1 MLNNIEKLLPKP
13 EPTVI
18 KSRYRKIIPVC
29 EPKLDGKEL
38 QYVSAC
44 IRDNWISS
52 AGSFID
58 KFENAF
64 ARRCG
69 VKYAVTCS
77 SGTAALHLA
86 LAALGI
92 KKNDEVIIPAFT
104 MIATANAVIYQSAR
118 PVLVDADPLTWNIN
132 TRKIEEKITKRTKAI
147 IPVHTY
153 GLPADMERI
162 SFFAKKHDL
171 FVIEDAAEAIGA
183 EYKGRKVGGLGDVAC
198 FSLYANKIITTGE
211 GGIIT
216 TNNEKIA
223 RQARI
228 LRGHAFSEERH
239 FWHKYLGFNY
249 RMTNLQAAIGL
260 AQTERFSAL
269 VEARIRNAGY
279 YGRLLRKVKGIN
291 LPPEVRGVKNIHW
304 MYSIL
309 IEDDFGLSRDD
320 LRAYLAKRGIETRS
334 FFIPIHLQPIYA
346 KFYRQRF
353 PVAEELCRKGLY
365 LPSGPTLT
373 KKDIEYV
380 AACVASSNAG

>member
-1 MLNNIEKLLPKP
+1 MLNNVEKLLPKS
-13 EPTVI
+13 EPLVI
-18 KSRYRKIIPVC
+18 KSRYGKIIPVC

-38 QYVSAC
+38 QYVSSC

-58 KFENAF
+58 KFESAF

-69 VKYAVTCS
+69 VKYAVSCS

-92 KKNDEVIIPAFT
+92 KKSDEVIIPAFT
-104 MIATANAVIYQSAR
+104 MIATANAVTYQSAK
-118 PVLVDADPLTWNIN
+118 PVLVDADPFTWNID
-132 TRKIEEKITKRTKAI
+132 THKIEEKITKRTKAI

-153 GLPADMERI
+153 GLPADMDRVLAL
-162 SFFAKKHDL
+162 AKKHNL
-171 FVIEDAAEAIGA
+171 FVIEDAAEALGA
-183 EYKGRKVGGLGDVAC
+183 EYQGRKIGGLGDAAC

-211 GGIIT
+211 GGMIT
-216 TNNEKIA
+216 TNNAKIA

-260 AQTERFSAL
+260 AQAERFSAL
-269 VEARIRNAGY
+269 VKARIRNAGY
-279 YGRLLRKVKGIN
+279 YNRLLKNIKGIR
-291 LPPEVRGVKNIHW
+291 LPPEVKGLKNIHW

-309 IEDDFGLSRDD
+309 IQDDFGLARDA
-320 LRAYLAKRGIETRS
+320 LRAYLAKKGIETRS

-353 PVAEELCRKGLY
+353 PVAEELCQKGFY

-380 AACVASSNAG
+380 AACVASANAK

>member
-1 MLNNIEKLLPKP
+1 MLNNIEKLLPKS
-13 EPTVI
+13 EPLVI
-18 KSRYRKIIPVC
+18 KNRHGKIIPVC

-38 QYVSAC
+38 QYVTSC
-44 IRDNWISS
+44 IRSNWISS

-58 KFENAF
+58 KFESAF
-64 ARRCG
+64 ARSCG
-69 VKYAVTCS
+69 VKYAITCS

-92 KKNDEVIIPAFT
+92 KKGDEVIIPAFT
-104 MIATANAVIYQSAR
+104 MIATANAVTYQSAR

-132 TRKIEEKITKRTKAI
+132 THKIEEKITKATKVI

-153 GLPADMERI
+153 GFPADMDRI
-162 SFFAKKHDL
+162 SFFAKKYNL

-183 EYKGRKVGGLGDVAC
+183 EYKGRKVGGLGDLAC

-211 GGIIT
+211 GGMIT
-216 TNNEKIA
+216 TNNKKIA
-223 RQARI
+223 SQVRI
-228 LRGHAFSEERH
+228 LRGHAFSKERH

-260 AQTERFSAL
+260 AQMERFSAL
-269 VEARIRNAGY
+269 VEARIRNAAY
-279 YGRLLRKVKGIN
+279 YHRLFKNIKGIG
-291 LPPEVRGVKNIHW
+291 LPPEVKGIKNVYW

-309 IEDDFGLSRDD
+309 IQDAFGLDRDA
-320 LRAYLAKRGIETRS
+320 LRSHLARRGIETRS

-353 PVAEELCRKGLY
+353 PVAQELCRKGLY

-380 AACVASSNAG
+380 VSCVGSANVK